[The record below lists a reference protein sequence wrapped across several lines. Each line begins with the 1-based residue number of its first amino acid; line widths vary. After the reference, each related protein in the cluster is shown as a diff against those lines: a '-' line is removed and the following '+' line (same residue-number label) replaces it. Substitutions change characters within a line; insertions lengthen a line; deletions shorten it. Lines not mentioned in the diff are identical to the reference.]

1 MSTQISNQAEAARE
15 AHRGPGGK
23 FGTQPAAEANFSLDY
38 HQSPY
43 EPHDSIAAPIE
54 ELRDI
59 DNDERELFE
68 AGIKP
73 DSRAVRALAEQRK
86 QILGDMLADAEHV
99 ELDDVD
105 VPGKVIA
112 YAKDGTIVFTDG
124 SYSRADGPFLP
135 CGHDEATPGCGG
147 CDPGAVET
155 VIEDGSTAA
164 RPFDPHRDA
173 APDTG
178 DPRVQA
184 GEVFDRVTH
193 PDYGTLHR
201 RRDGVVPSGPHLM
214 RFQSDRP
221 LSDEEVQQAA
231 QIIGYAWKSTVAGD
245 PVGEPGRDS
254 PYSFL
259 IAADSTRSRRTDRAQ
274 ALLDFE
280 QDTTTMLSE
289 GTPVRQTTRKG
300 YWTQG
305 TRLVEGFGDNPPNFE
320 VYYDSVSERS
330 PEDEEH
336 AALNTR
342 WNEAFSALRK
352 AGLSVDADHPV
363 AKRYREAS
371 YALNNA
377 NRGREATGPTGGR

>member
-1 MSTQISNQAEAARE
+1 MTAAAESARE
-15 AHRGPGGK
+15 QHRAPDGR
-23 FGTQPAAEANFSLDY
+23 FGTQPAAEADLSLAY
-38 HQSPY
+38 PM
-43 EPHDSIAAPIE
+43 EPHDTIAAPIE

-59 DNDERELFE
+59 DDDERELFE

-73 DSRAVRALAEQRK
+73 DSRAVRALAAQRK
-86 QILGDMLADAEHV
+86 QILGDMLVDAEYV
-99 ELDDVD
+99 DLDSDEVA
-105 VPGKVIA
+105 GKVIA
-112 YAKDGTIVFTDG
+112 YAKDGTLVFTDG
-124 SYSRADGPFLP
+124 TYSRADGPFLP
-135 CGHDEATPGCGG
+135 CGHDQRTSGCGG
-147 CDPGAVET
+147 CDPGAGEL

-164 RPFDPHRDA
+164 RPFDPHRDT

-201 RRDGVVPSGPHLM
+201 RRDGVVPAEPRLM

-231 QIIGYAWKSTVAGD
+231 QIIGYAWRAKVAGD
-245 PVGEPGRDS
+245 PVGDPGRDS

-259 IAADSTRSRRTDRAQ
+259 ISADSTRSRRTDRAQ

-320 VYYDSVSERS
+320 IYYDSVESVNENLPPDLLGNLQASLDRARSSRGQSLYEDEDERS
-330 PEDEEH
+330 E
-336 AALNTR
+336 
-342 WNEAFSALRK
+342 NERRIE
-352 AGLSVDADHPV
+352 GQ
-363 AKRYREAS
+363 
-371 YALNNA
+371 
-377 NRGREATGPTGGR
+377 GR